1 VSGRQEERTIS
12 LDVSRIR
19 IRPAI
24 RADIPAIVG
33 IARSSIR
40 PGEDEGFGVPGS
52 ISLFA
57 DVNRLSAAWQEPNVV
72 RGEEVLVADA
82 DGRVVGCVTI
92 EDRDRDLELVD
103 IDVPMDLQGRGIG
116 SRMVRYVEE
125 RARAEGKDAVT
136 LGTSRNA
143 AGIPW
148 KSLPW
153 WEHRGYRITHEEENE
168 WTRAIGIGAREIRM
182 RKAIR

>member
-1 VSGRQEERTIS
+1 VSGRQGERTIP

-19 IRPAI
+19 FRPAT

-33 IARSSIR
+33 IARSSIQ

-52 ISLFA
+52 VSLFA
-57 DVNRLSAAWQEPNVV
+57 DVDRLSVAWQEPNVV
-72 RGEEVLVADA
+72 RGEVVLVADA

-92 EDRDRDLELVD
+92 EGRDGDLELVD

-125 RARAEGKDAVT
+125 RARAEGREAVT

-143 AGIPW
+143 AGVPW

-168 WTRAIGIGAREIRM
+168 WTKAIGPGAREIRL
-182 RKAIR
+182 RKDLR